1 MKTRILTVDDSR
13 TVHILVTKAFRDCGV
28 EILKASNGVE
38 GLSVASKEDPD
49 LILLDVT
56 MPVMD
61 GVEMLTRL
69 KGDPQLKQIPV
80 VMLTAEGGREAV
92 MKIAKMGI
100 RDYIVKPFS
109 EDKLLEKVG
118 RIVDLNREVKSKTIL
133 DKLNI
138 LVVED
143 KPVIVEAI
151 QTGLSHLSWDIVVA
165 KDSPEGFEK
174 FQDRDFDLVL
184 VSLSLAGDSGFE
196 LFKKLQ
202 QAKKRTPVI
211 GMVVKTDSD
220 RQHKAM
226 QTGFDGLITKPLDV
240 VELEMRSCRIMGID
254 TSPRYFKFEK
264 NHMLVKIP
272 PDPNPARISEI
283 NGFISD
289 KVSDAVDSGYQ
300 VVVIDA
306 SELKGLDVNLIK
318 LIIDIKNACRDMSLK
333 TGIIGNE
340 AIKRDENNFEE
351 TKSWKFHDTLEE
363 ALSEFGISAS

>member
-13 TVHILVTKAFRDCGV
+13 TVHILVSKAFKDCGV

-49 LILLDVT
+49 LILLDIT

-80 VMLTAEGGREAV
+80 VMLTAEGGRDAV

-118 RIVDLNREVKSKTIL
+118 RIVDLNKEEQEKTIL
-133 DKLNI
+133 DQLNI

-143 KPVIVEAI
+143 KPVIVDAI
-151 QTGLSHLSWDIVVA
+151 KEGLSHLPWEIVVA
-165 KDSPEGFEK
+165 GGAPEGFEK

-184 VSLSLAGDSGFE
+184 VSLSLGADSGFE

-202 QAKKRTPVI
+202 EAKKKTPVI
-211 GMVVKTDSD
+211 GMVVKTDAD

-226 QTGFDGLITKPLDV
+226 QVGFDGLITKPLDV
-240 VELEMRSCRIMGID
+240 VELEMRACRIMGID
-254 TSPRYFKFEK
+254 TSPRYFKFES
-264 NHMLVKIP
+264 NHLLVKLP
-272 PDPNPARISEI
+272 SDPSSARISEI
-283 NGFISD
+283 NGFIKA
-289 KVSDAVDSGYQ
+289 KVSDAVDSGYKA
-300 VVVIDA
+300 VVIDA
-306 SELKGLDVNLIK
+306 SEVAGLDVNLIK

-333 TGIIGNE
+333 TGIIAND

-351 TKSWKFHDTLEE
+351 TKSWKFFDSAEE
-363 ALSEFGISAS
+363 VLAS

>member
-13 TVHILVTKAFRDCGV
+13 TVHILVTKAFRECGV

-38 GLSVASKEDPD
+38 GLSVAAKEDPD

-69 KGDPQLKQIPV
+69 KGDPKLKQIPV
-80 VMLTAEGGREAV
+80 VMLTAEGGRDAV

-118 RIVDLNREVKSKTIL
+118 RIVDLNREEKPKTIL

-143 KPVIVEAI
+143 KPVIVDAI
-151 QTGLSHLSWDIVVA
+151 TNGMSHLPWDFVIA
-165 KDSPEGFEK
+165 SDAPEGFEK
-174 FQDRDFDLVL
+174 FQDRDYDLVL
-184 VSLSLAGDSGFE
+184 VSLSLSDDSGFE
-196 LFKKLQ
+196 LFKKIQ
-202 QAKKRTPVI
+202 NAKKRTPVI

-226 QTGFDGLITKPLDV
+226 QAGFDGLITKPLDV
-240 VELEMRSCRIMGID
+240 VELEMRACRIMGVD

-264 NHMLVKIP
+264 DHMLVKIP
-272 PDPNPARISEI
+272 ADPTAARLSEI
-283 NGFISD
+283 DGFISG
-289 KVSDAVDSGYQ
+289 KVNEAVDSGYKL
-300 VVVIDA
+300 VIVDA
-306 SELKGLDVNLIK
+306 SEVNGLEVNLIK
-318 LIIDIKNACRDMSLK
+318 LIIDIKDACRDMSLK
-333 TGIIGNE
+333 TGIIGND
-340 AIKRDENNFEE
+340 AIRRDENNFEE
-351 TKSWKFHDTLEE
+351 TKSWTFYDSVKD
-363 ALSEFGISAS
+363 ALADAG

>member
-13 TVHILVTKAFRDCGV
+13 TVHILVTKAFRECGV

-69 KGDPQLKQIPV
+69 KGDPQLKHIPV
-80 VMLTAEGGREAV
+80 VMLTAEGGRDAV
-92 MKIAKMGI
+92 MKIAKLGI

-133 DKLNI
+133 DKLAV

-143 KPVIVEAI
+143 KPVICEAI
-151 QTGLSHLSWDIVVA
+151 QTGLSHLPWEFTVA
-165 KDSPEGFEK
+165 SGAPEGFEK

-184 VSLSLAGDSGFE
+184 ASLSLADESGFE
-196 LFKKLQ
+196 LFKKIQ
-202 QAKKRTPVI
+202 SAKKRTPVI
-211 GMVVKTDSD
+211 GMVVKSDSE

-226 QTGFDGLITKPLDV
+226 QVGFDGLTTKPLDI

-254 TSPRYFKFEK
+254 TSPRYFKFES

-272 PDPNPARISEI
+272 ADPSPARLAEI
-283 NGFISD
+283 DGFIAD
-289 KVSDAVDSGYQ
+289 KVNEAVDSGYK

-306 SELKGLDVNLIK
+306 SESKGFDVNLIK
-318 LIIDIKNACRDMSLK
+318 LIIDIMNSCRDMSLK
-333 TGIIGNE
+333 TGIVGNE

-351 TKSWKFHDTLEE
+351 TKGWKICDSLEE
-363 ALSEFGISAS
+363 ALSDAGLPNG